1 MTMNTATNRRH
12 SLKNSLKCAAAG
24 IRALVL
30 RERNARI
37 HCAAACLAVAAGLW
51 LGLSACEWAATDSIT
66 ALQAMT
72 DTTVI
77 TTSCNVIPAESR
89 PADRQYKFKPTQLI
103 VPALPI
109 GVGTTGLVSDW
120 MKYQNR
126 EIRDE
131 LQENI
136 DRHIT
141 IDDFTQLAPTAA
153 MYALRLCGVHG
164 RHGYGG
170 MTVQAGTSAAL
181 MGVTVL
187 VLKNATRV
195 ERPDGS
201 ARNSFPSGHTA
212 MAFMGAELLRREYWE
227 VSPWIGVAGYAV
239 AAGTGFF
246 RMYNNRHWLTDVLAG
261 AGIGILSVQAAY
273 WLYPAINRTLFK
285 KRADSMAVTPFA
297 DGNGYGLT
305 CSVTF

>member
-1 MTMNTATNRRH
+1 MLTASHKPRT
-12 SLKNSLKCAAAG
+12 AAFPAV
-24 IRALVL
+24 IIAARAAIAVL
-30 RERNARI
+30 IALPFSTAFGQTYDPE
-37 HCAAACLAVAAGLW
+37 H
-51 LGLSACEWAATDSIT
+51 AATDSIT
-66 ALQAMT
+66 ALQAMA

-77 TTSCNVIPAESR
+77 TTSCNVIPAGSI

-103 VPALPI
+103 VPALLI

-136 DRHIT
+136 DRRIT

-170 MTVQAGTSAAL
+170 MTVLAGTSAAL

-195 ERPDGS
+195 ERPNGS

>member
-1 MTMNTATNRRH
+1 MPTASPKPRTTA
-12 SLKNSLKCAAAG
+12 LPAVIIAA
-24 IRALVL
+24 RAVIAVL
-30 RERNARI
+30 IALPFST
-37 HCAAACLAVAAGLW
+37 ACGQT
-51 LGLSACEWAATDSIT
+51 CNPEHAATDSIT
-66 ALQAMT
+66 ALQAMA

-77 TTSCNVIPAESR
+77 TTSCNVIPAGSN
-89 PADRQYKFKPTQLI
+89 PTDRQYRFKPTQLI
-103 VPALPI
+103 VPALLI
-109 GVGTTGLVSDW
+109 GVGTTGLVSGW

-136 DRHIT
+136 DRRIT

-170 MTVQAGTSAAL
+170 MTVLAGTSATL

-187 VLKNATRV
+187 VLKNVTRV
-195 ERPDGS
+195 ERPDRS

-212 MAFMGAELLRREYWE
+212 TAFMGAELLRREYWE

-285 KRADSMAVTPFA
+285 KRADSMVVTPFA